1 MVKYLL
7 RLDDACDT
15 MDINKWNRVEEILD
29 KNQIL
34 PLVALIPNNRDKNM
48 VKQAEIPNF
57 KYKIGR
63 AHV

>member
-29 KNQIL
+29 KNQ
-34 PLVALIPNNRDKNM
+34 
-48 VKQAEIPNF
+48 NF
-57 KYKIGR
+57 S
-63 AHV
+63 